1 MKYVLDTNVVSRV
14 LDGDERALGALGAVE
29 PQDVGIPLL
38 VLAELLFGAEKSAR
52 REENWKRVEG
62 ITQRFPVLPMT
73 LSLVERYAAVRA
85 AVERRGRRK
94 SDFDLVIACTAIEHG
109 AVLVT
114 NDAALKDGVIEGLVV
129 EDWLGS
135 GAP

>member
-1 MKYVLDTNVVSRV
+1 VKFVLDTNVVSRV
-14 LDGDERALGALGAVE
+14 LDGDERALGVLAAVE

-52 REENWKRVEG
+52 PEENSKRVEA
-62 ITQRFPVLPMT
+62 TTLRFPVLPMT

-114 NDAALKDGVIEGLVV
+114 NDAALKDGAIEGLVV
-129 EDWLGS
+129 EDWLDS
-135 GAP
+135 GAR

>member
-1 MKYVLDTNVVSRV
+1 VKYVLDTNVVSRV
-14 LDGDERALGALGAVE
+14 LDGDERALGALAAVE
-29 PQDVGIPLL
+29 PQEVGIPLL
-38 VLAELLFGAEKSAR
+38 VLAELVFGAEKSAR
-52 REENWKRVEG
+52 REENWKRVEV

-94 SDFDLVIACTAIEHG
+94 RRLRSRHRVHCDRAGCG
-109 AVLVT
+109 ARDH
-114 NDAALKDGVIEGLVV
+114 DAALKDGAIEGRVV
-129 EDWLGS
+129 EDWLDS